1 MRSVE
6 ELCAVDL
13 YQAGRQSS
21 HDHMEMILSACK
33 QIHKAGLLTTVL
45 HSQVS
50 RDNGIVIII
59 LQTDAHFS
67 STI

>member
-1 MRSVE
+1 MVMSLVDGTSDVHSVE

-13 YQAGRQSS
+13 YKEGRQTS

-33 QIHKAGLLTTVL
+33 QIHKAGFLSTVL

-50 RDNGIVIII
+50 
-59 LQTDAHFS
+59 
-67 STI
+67 